1 MIKLLDFSENLE
13 NRKIIE
19 CPELSNNIIFKK
31 YNASEGNI
39 VKVSQ
44 NQFVCVFEKG
54 RVLDIKENQG
64 NYILKSVDT
73 KDEVFDKIWENL
85 VVRKAENEGL
95 CVLFFNTS
103 IIKHNKY
110 IINDPIKFKNW
121 KNGEVSDIRINLEG
135 YYDFKIE
142 DPKMMLSKVIGL
154 RNLFTKQELIEKVRK
169 YIICSIEEGINEL
182 SDEYKLDIDTLVLES
197 DKLEIKLKQNE
208 YDLKLLEYG
217 VKLTYFD
224 IKEFKINQKKFKFF

>member
-1 MIKLLDFSENLE
+1 MCIRD
-13 NRKIIE
+13 R
-19 CPELSNNIIFKK
+19 
-31 YNASEGNI
+31 YNVSEGDI
-39 VKVSQ
+39 VKVSE

-54 RVLDIKENQG
+54 RVLDIEENKG
-64 NYILKSVDT
+64 TYKL
-73 KDEVFDKIWENL
+73 ENL
-85 VVRKAENEGL
+85 DIKDDEFDSIWKNLIVRKAENESL
-95 CVLFFNTS
+95 CILFFNTN

-121 KNGEVSDIRINLEG
+121 KNGEFSDICINLEG

-142 DPKMMLSKVIGL
+142 NPKMMLSKVIGL
-154 RNLFTKQELIEKVRK
+154 RNLFTKQELIEKIRK
-169 YIICSIEEGINEL
+169 YIIYSIEEGINEL

-197 DKLEIKLKQNE
+197 DKLEIKLRQNE

-224 IKEFKINQKKFKFF
+224 IKKFKINQKKFKFF